1 MISGIRLTWL
11 YHLHSSTCFCA
22 YQWMNLLLDY
32 AYIGYIH
39 YRSVLNFGQ
48 QISTANLSIFSACQW
63 ISTLNRWLERNAH
76 KQRANVNG
84 VGRNWN
90 VGSLILV
97 ELPVWRNEDRPSE
110 SCTNVVKVA
119 TVTAAPLMLKSF
131 TATCFGL
138 WTGSHRQA
146 GRVLKESYH
155 VELFVA
161 RYYRQ
166 AIMQNSLSQGT
177 KEKLSGRSPFLK
189 VLQGRYQV
197 ELHVTRY
204 SREAIR

>member
-1 MISGIRLTWL
+1 MISGIRLTSL
-11 YHLHSSTCFCA
+11 YHLHNSTCFCA

-119 TVTAAPLMLKSF
+119 
-131 TATCFGL
+131 
-138 WTGSHRQA
+138 
-146 GRVLKESYH
+146 
-155 VELFVA
+155 
-161 RYYRQ
+161 
-166 AIMQNSLSQGT
+166 ISLSCTSYVEKFYCNMFRLMDRKPSSGWQGT
-177 KEKLSGRSPFLK
+177 KRKLSCRTLCRE
-189 VLQGRYQV
+189 VL
-197 ELHVTRY
+197 
-204 SREAIR
+204 